1 MQFCLGYEYAR
12 KAWAG
17 CCPRPGHHVTVV
29 ADSGVVTVATISSV
43 FHRSTDALCF
53 PIAGLSR
60 PLTED
65 PLIVRPCIVMIS
77 LSPPP
82 FSLLHVTFVTLL
94 VAGTIT
100 TITLLR
106 CYVRRVS
113 CEPSARLLFFS
124 LGDDTITRCEI
135 RRI

>member
-77 LSPPP
+77 LSLP
-82 FSLLHVTFVTLL
+82 SLLSLFHVTSVTLL

-106 CYVRRVS
+106 CYVRCVS
-113 CEPSARLLFFS
+113 CEPGAR
-124 LGDDTITRCEI
+124 
-135 RRI
+135 